1 MIPRGSN
8 HASQAL
14 TNHIK
19 RIENGYRQGTFQE
32 SAYKLLNL
40 LFAYKRSQYKLNL
53 RWNREASNQLALI
66 TVQELAVQKK
76 TDPVLNGIYKALL
89 KLADGNKDAVQGLLE
104 TAEVRID
111 EISTSQR
118 AKATAERELNP
129 VLKRAKY
136 YHEKYPGLTPHEIID
151 RVKNDAGGYNI
162 NSFDEELGKF
172 FYDEIGKKKPREK
185 DISLASVKNHVS
197 KLRSKKIS

>member
-1 MIPRGSN
+1 MIPRTSN

-14 TNHIK
+14 NNHIK
-19 RIENGYRQGTFQE
+19 RIENGYRQGSFQE

-40 LFAYKRSQYKLNL
+40 LFAYKRSQYKLHL

-66 TVQELAVQKK
+66 TIQELAAQKK

-89 KLADGNKDAVQGLLE
+89 KLADDNKDAVQELLG

-129 VLKRAKY
+129 VLKRAKH
-136 YHEKYPGLTPHEIID
+136 YHEKYPDLSPQEIIN
-151 RVKNDAGGYNI
+151 RLKNDAGSHNI
-162 NSFDEELGKF
+162 NSFDDELEKF
-172 FYDEIGKKKPREK
+172 FYDEMGKKYPREK
-185 DISLASVKNHVS
+185 AITKASVQNYIS
-197 KLRSKKIS
+197 KLRKK